1 MHALWCC
8 GPRRSRG
15 SAGNKIS
22 FTSIFRTSNTP
33 AVNTRNSAGSNQECK
48 DGNPSEQISPFEG
61 PVELCQL
68 ASTSPENGDTGSLI
82 PSTRTS
88 TFEGVK
94 ARIVKHLSQDS
105 GPRRHSRVSIGHS
118 DEELARRAEVRR
130 LRQKRIQDELNKDD
144 GNDGQSN
151 GSHQSARYLSTLIDM
166 GSPCSGPRDTLEF
179 TFDDCALA
187 SRPTSSDLSC
197 NQHTPPKQED
207 CQQDA
212 DHDEICATRDCGSP
226 VDTQSNNDELL
237 CRSRPI
243 RGPLPERRCVSMVS
257 ISPRPSSCQPGS
269 PRLDR
274 IIGPD
279 NEFNIRHGSHAW
291 DDQSA
296 LGIWLIAQG
305 MKPADH
311 FVFQPEHAP
320 RDANTAQDNICLP
333 MEGPGGVDSILES
346 SFSILDRVNT
356 AESLLPAHTEET
368 HEGSIHP
375 ASVNSQ
381 RSGTD
386 QLPTSDT
393 TAKLSTK
400 SQKSSHP
407 ANNGSSNYPSKLPS
421 FDPSPSGSELHGYV
435 LSQRD
440 LDNLELSPVHWC
452 GNLPAWKDL
461 GHSEGQSS
469 YATAEEE
476 PSPQLPGG
484 VNASE
489 LRINPISE
497 SQQIKDDMVYPKKLN
512 SQESVPG
519 LDESIIITAQAYEDF
534 VNRPTPTLGR
544 KSFREKLQHSL
555 SHISKLSSSSCNSS
569 VKFDGPKPEAGRG
582 WVVNGNKWHNFIN
595 RTSYDNTESIHAM
608 NPLAQSKTRQHGHRT
623 D

>member
-8 GPRRSRG
+8 GPRRSRD

-33 AVNTRNSAGSNQECK
+33 AVNTRNSTGSNRKCK
-48 DGNPSEQISPFEG
+48 DGHPSEQISPFEG

-144 GNDGQSN
+144 GNDDQSN

-187 SRPTSSDLSC
+187 SHPASSDLSC
-197 NQHTPPKQED
+197 NQYTLPKQED

-212 DHDEICATRDCGSP
+212 DHDEICVTHDCGSP
-226 VDTQSNNDELL
+226 VDTQSNHDELL

-311 FVFQPEHAP
+311 FVLQPEHAP
-320 RDANTAQDNICLP
+320 RDANTANICLP
-333 MEGPGGVDSILES
+333 TEGPGGVDSILES
-346 SFSILDRVNT
+346 SFSILDRVHT
-356 AESLLPAHTEET
+356 AESLLLAHTEET
-368 HEGSIHP
+368 CEGSIHP
-375 ASVNSQ
+375 ASVNSK
-381 RSGTD
+381 RSDTD
-386 QLPTSDT
+386 QLPSSDT
-393 TAKLSTK
+393 TPKLSTK
-400 SQKSSHP
+400 SQNSNP
-407 ANNGSSNYPSKLPS
+407 QANNGSSNYPTKLPS
-421 FDPSPSGSELHGYV
+421 FDPSPSESESHGYV

-440 LDNLELSPVHWC
+440 LDNFELSPVHWC
-452 GNLPAWKDL
+452 GNLPTWKDL

-476 PSPQLPGG
+476 PSRQLPRGA
-484 VNASE
+484 NASE
-489 LRINPISE
+489 VRINHISE
-497 SQQIKDDMVYPKKLN
+497 PQQVKDDAVYAKKPN
-512 SQESVPG
+512 SQESLPG
-519 LDESIIITAQAYEDF
+519 LDQSIIITAQTYEDSE
-534 VNRPTPTLGR
+534 NRPTPTLGR
-544 KSFREKLQHSL
+544 KSFKEKFQHSL

-569 VKFDGPKPEAGRG
+569 VKFDGIKPEVGRG
-582 WVVNGNKWHNFIN
+582 WVVNGNNWHNFVN
-595 RTSYDNTESIHAM
+595 RTSYDNTESIRVQNPHAK
-608 NPLAQSKTRQHGHRT
+608 SKTRQHRHQT